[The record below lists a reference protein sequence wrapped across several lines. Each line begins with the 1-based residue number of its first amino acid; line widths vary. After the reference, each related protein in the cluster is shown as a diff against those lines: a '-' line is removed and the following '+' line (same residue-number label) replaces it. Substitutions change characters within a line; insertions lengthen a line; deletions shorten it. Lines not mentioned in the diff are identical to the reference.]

1 MSGAGVIT
9 PMRRCKGGRALITDE
24 CGFVL
29 DCLDGFSICAF
40 AGKDLILKRVLF
52 LDKFG

>member
-1 MSGAGVIT
+1 MNGGEVIV

-29 DCLDGFSICAF
+29 DCLDCFSICAF
-40 AGKDLILKRVLF
+40 ASKGLILKRVLF
-52 LDKFG
+52 LDEFG